1 MDFSKLLPGFVKIDT
16 WIFLSCY
23 MDLSKLRHGFALGT
37 WSEKKRDYVG
47 KNPKG
52 GEGSDPNPLHICPFF
67 PIQGFIKWQ
76 KMVNKL

>member
-37 WSEKKRDYVG
+37 RSEKKRDYVG
-47 KNPKG
+47 KISKLG
-52 GEGSDPNPLHICPFF
+52 GGGPPLGKFSHITPFF
-67 PIQGFIKWQ
+67 FDHVP
-76 KMVNKL
+76 